1 MVEGEWGESE
11 VDGTEKIDTAEAVS
25 VTTAKV
31 DGSEK
36 IDTAEAISVT
46 TAKVDGTEKIDTA
59 DCDNIRNKHSYT
71 VDYDRGLK
79 GQHIS

>member
-1 MVEGEWGESE
+1 M
-11 VDGTEKIDTAEAVS
+11 DTAEAV
-25 VTTAKV
+25 
-31 DGSEK
+31 
-36 IDTAEAISVT
+36 SVT

>member
-1 MVEGEWGESE
+1 M
-11 VDGTEKIDTAEAVS
+11 
-25 VTTAKV
+25 TTAKV